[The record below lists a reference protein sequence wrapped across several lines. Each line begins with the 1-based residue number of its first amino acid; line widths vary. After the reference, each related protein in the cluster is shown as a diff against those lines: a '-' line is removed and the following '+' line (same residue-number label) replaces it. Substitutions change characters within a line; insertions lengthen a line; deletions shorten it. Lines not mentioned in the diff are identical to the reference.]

1 MWIAE
6 VKAMADMILA
16 GFGGQGILTAG
27 KILIDVAAQKGKE
40 VSWTSSYGAE
50 MRGGTASCSVV
61 ISDEEIGSPY
71 PTKLDIL
78 LAMNEPSYDKFIGD
92 MRDGGC
98 VIVNSSLMGEREY
111 PKNVKV
117 FGVDATNIANSLE
130 NGRAANLV
138 MLGARMQ
145 ATGLIDPEEFGQ
157 GLDHYFEKKGRNTPS
172 NLACYKQGMETVKE
186 L

>member
-1 MWIAE
+1 
-6 VKAMADMILA
+6 MADMILA

-71 PTKLDIL
+71 PTKLDVL

-98 VIVNSSLMGEREY
+98 VIVNTSLMGEKTY
-111 PKNVKV
+111 PKNVTV
-117 FGVDATNIANSLE
+117 YGIDATNIANGLN

-138 MLGARMQ
+138 MLGAMMQ
-145 ATGLIDPEEFGQ
+145 ATGLIEAEEFGQ
-157 GLDHYFEKKGRNTPS
+157 GLDSYFEKKGRNTPS
-172 NLACYKQGMETVKE
+172 NRACYQQGVEQVKA

>member
-1 MWIAE
+1 
-6 VKAMADMILA
+6 MADIILA

-27 KILIDVAAQKGKE
+27 KILIDVAAREGRN

-50 MRGGTASCSVV
+50 MRGGTASCSIV

-78 LAMNEPSYDKFIGD
+78 MAMNEPSYDKFISD
-92 MRDGGC
+92 VRDGGY
-98 VIVNSSLMGEREY
+98 VIVNSSLMSEREY

-117 FGVDATNIANSLE
+117 VGVDATTIANSLD

-138 MLGARMQ
+138 MLGAMMR
-145 ATGLIDPEEFGQ
+145 ATGLVEPEVFSR
-157 GLDHYFEKKGRNTPS
+157 GLDAYFAIKGRSVPS
-172 NLACYKQGMETVKE
+172 NLECYKLGIEKAKE
-186 L
+186 K

>member
-1 MWIAE
+1 
-6 VKAMADMILA
+6 MADIILA

-27 KILIDVAAQKGKE
+27 KILIDVAARQGKN

-50 MRGGTASCSVV
+50 MRGGTASCSIV

-78 LAMNEPSYDKFIGD
+78 LAMNEPSYDKFISD
-92 MRDGGC
+92 VRDGGV
-98 VIVNSSLMGEREY
+98 VIVNRSLMSQREY
-111 PKNVKV
+111 PKNVTV
-117 FGVDATNIANSLE
+117 VGVEATTLANSLN

-138 MLGARMQ
+138 MLGAMMK
-145 ATGLIDPEEFGQ
+145 ATGLVDPVTFGA
-157 GLDHYFEKKGRNTPS
+157 GLNTYFEHKGRNIPS
-172 NLACYKQGMETVKE
+172 NLECYQQGIAQSQA

>member
-1 MWIAE
+1 
-6 VKAMADMILA
+6 MADMILA

-27 KILIDVAAQKGKE
+27 KILINVAAEKGKE

-50 MRGGTASCSVV
+50 MRGGTASCSIV

-78 LAMNEPSYDKFIGD
+78 MAMNEPSYDKFVGD
-92 MRDGGC
+92 MREGGY
-98 VIVNSSLMGEREY
+98 VIVNSSLMSQREY

-117 FGVDATNIANSLE
+117 FGVDATDIANAQG

-138 MLGARMQ
+138 MLGALMK
-145 ATGLIDPEEFGQ
+145 ATGLLDPEEFGQ
-157 GLDHYFEKKGRNTPS
+157 GLDAYFDHKGRNVPS
-172 NLACYKQGMETVKE
+172 NLQCYKLGMEQVTE

>member
-1 MWIAE
+1 
-6 VKAMADMILA
+6 MADIIMA
-16 GFGGQGILTAG
+16 GFGGQGVLTAG
-27 KILIDVAAQKGKE
+27 KILIDVAAHEGKN

-92 MRDGGC
+92 MRDGGT

-111 PKNVKV
+111 PKNVNV
-117 FGVDATNIANSLE
+117 YLIPATDRANAIG
-130 NGRAANLV
+130 NGRAANIV
-138 MLGARMQ
+138 MLGTMMK
-145 ATGLIDPEEFGQ
+145 ATGLIDEKVFEE
-157 GLDHYFEKKGRNTPS
+157 GLDHYFGKKGRS
-172 NLACYKQGMETVKE
+172 NPKNIEAYRIGCEEAVKV
-186 L
+186 

>member
-1 MWIAE
+1 
-6 VKAMADMILA
+6 MADIIMA
-16 GFGGQGILTAG
+16 GFGGQGVLTAG
-27 KILIDVAAQKGKE
+27 KILIDVAAREGKN

-92 MRDGGC
+92 MRDGGY
-98 VIVNSSLMGEREY
+98 VIVNSSLVGTKDFPE
-111 PKNVKV
+111 NVYV
-117 FGVDATNIANSLE
+117 FTIDATEIANGVG

-138 MLGARMQ
+138 MLGAMMK
-145 ATGLIDPEEFGQ
+145 ATSLLDTETFGK
-157 GLDHYFEKKGRNTPS
+157 GLDAYFGKKGHNDPS
-172 NLACYKQGMETVKE
+172 NLQCYQLGMEQVKKA
-186 L
+186 

>member
-1 MWIAE
+1 
-6 VKAMADMILA
+6 MADIILA

-27 KILIDVAAQKGKE
+27 KILIEIAAREGKN

-61 ISDEEIGSPY
+61 VSNEEIGSPY

-78 LAMNEPSYDKFIGD
+78 VVMNEPSYEKFIGQ

-98 VIVNSSLMGEREY
+98 VLINSSLMEDREF

-117 FGVDATNIANSLE
+117 FAIDATTQANNLG
-130 NGRAANLV
+130 NPRGANLV
-138 MLGARMQ
+138 MLGAMMK
-145 ATGLIDPEEFGQ
+145 ATGLIDAETFGE
-157 GLDHYFEKKGRNTPS
+157 GITSYFIKKGNSPK
-172 NLACYKQGMETVKE
+172 NLECYRVGYDQVVEK
-186 L
+186 